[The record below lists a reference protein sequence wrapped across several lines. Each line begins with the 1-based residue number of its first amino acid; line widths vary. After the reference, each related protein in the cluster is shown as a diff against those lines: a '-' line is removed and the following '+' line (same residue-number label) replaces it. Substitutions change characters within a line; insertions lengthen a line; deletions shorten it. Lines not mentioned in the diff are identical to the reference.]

1 MPCPR
6 AHGGCH
12 LGLLH
17 PLPMARPHE
26 PPPSTDNH
34 TTGWPRPWDMG
45 CNLVGLAEELDGRD
59 GRTPGG
65 PPPWTTSFLMA
76 AWRLTPTLCP
86 SPPPG
91 LGRSRR
97 SESSVGR
104 DLGRVIPA
112 LSSFP
117 IGLSSGMTSS
127 VRLVFKDHLSM
138 PSCCQAACG
147 SSPPHEDT
155 RSTDSWI
162 PPAYKAAAGR
172 DPQDQD
178 DEG

>member
-1 MPCPR
+1 MER
-6 AHGGCH
+6 A
-12 LGLLH
+12 LARWPWLQLL
-17 PLPMARPHE
+17 
-26 PPPSTDNH
+26 
-34 TTGWPRPWDMG
+34 
-45 CNLVGLAEELDGRD
+45 
-59 GRTPGG
+59 GRTG
-65 PPPWTTSFLMA
+65 A
-76 AWRLTPTLCP
+76 PTRE
-86 SPPPG
+86 SPH
-91 LGRSRR
+91 L
-97 SESSVGR
+97 
-104 DLGRVIPA
+104 
-112 LSSFP
+112 
-117 IGLSSGMTSS
+117 GLSSGMTSS